1 MFRCS
6 NGASSPE
13 PCGFHQAMCSNSILF
28 LHIQLPLLQQ
38 AINLHF
44 APLTLAAINP
54 RTGSTLTL
62 QEPRISFVKASRFR
76 HFSSEEAF
84 KNHLESFTKIVNLV
98 SF

>member
-1 MFRCS
+1 M
-6 NGASSPE
+6 
-13 PCGFHQAMCSNSILF
+13 
-28 LHIQLPLLQQ
+28 
-38 AINLHF
+38 HF

-62 QEPRISFVKASRFR
+62 QEPRIGFVKASRFR

-98 SF
+98 SFEVADLEDILAIEVASKQQKAIAEYFKYPLKKR